1 MIPQSKTSHSLIK
14 ARQVNKAF
22 IHAGK
27 ERLGE
32 ILNVQP
38 SYAKDLTNSF
48 LGEWPRTAHV
58 SG

>member
-1 MIPQSKTSHSLIK
+1 MSYNYDLVYHLAQEIVST
-14 ARQVNKAF
+14 
-22 IHAGK
+22 GK

-48 LGEWPRTAHV
+48 LGEYLI
-58 SG
+58 SDIIYD